1 MEAKQTVQTSLMK
14 AIMNYGA
21 ILGIA
26 QVLVSLIFYALG
38 KGVFEIESSL
48 HVFLTISVISLG
60 IRNYR
65 DHQLQGRISYLKSV
79 KMATLIAFFGAI
91 VLGFAYYIYVKF
103 VDSSILSVV
112 LEQTEKTMIAKH
124 YPADQISIGMYY
136 SRKFAPFILFL
147 VSIFKYTLLGLLF
160 ALVFSI
166 FLKKKKEVTDMD
178 HSNS

>member
-1 MEAKQTVQTSLMK
+1 MEEQQLEQPSLLK

-26 QVLVSLIFYALG
+26 QVIVSLFIFALG
-38 KGVFEIESSL
+38 KGVFEIESSI

-65 DHQLQGRISYLKSV
+65 DNQLEGSISYWKSV
-79 KMATLIAFFGAI
+79 KMATLIAFFGSV

-103 VDSSILSVV
+103 VDASIIVAV
-112 LEQTEKTMIAKH
+112 LDQTEKTMVAKQ
-124 YPADQISIGMYY
+124 YPADQISIGMHY

-147 VSIFKYTLLGLLF
+147 VSIIKYTLMGLLF
-160 ALVFSI
+160 ALVFSL
-166 FLKKKKEVTDMD
+166 FVKKKKETDMD